1 MICQINCI
9 YHNKFPPI
17 CAQCIVILTS
27 ITIPA
32 SFIITPAT
40 FIQTTQ
46 LLLQSEKSYK
56 RGILQLWYSFLIKIC
71 CSPIAVY
78 DLKYEF
84 HIPRLEHI
92 FIFKMYPQGKQAL
105 SPQCSVQSV
114 EWLILRKYCN
124 FSHFLRILLQLWISA
139 LILRDYD
146 QSILRVRYLALVG
159 FIWLFYH
166 NASSTFRCCVS

>member
-1 MICQINCI
+1 MICQISWI

-17 CAQCIVILTS
+17 YAQCIVILTS

-56 RGILQLWYSFLIKIC
+56 REILQLWYSFLIKIC
-71 CSPIAVY
+71 CSPIAMY

-105 SPQCSVQSV
+105 SPQCSIQSV
-114 EWLILRKYCN
+114 EWLILRKYCD
-124 FSHFLRILLQLWISA
+124 FFTLFTHFTSTL
-139 LILRDYD
+139 DFCT
-146 QSILRVRYLALVG
+146 YLERL
-159 FIWLFYH
+159 
-166 NASSTFRCCVS
+166 